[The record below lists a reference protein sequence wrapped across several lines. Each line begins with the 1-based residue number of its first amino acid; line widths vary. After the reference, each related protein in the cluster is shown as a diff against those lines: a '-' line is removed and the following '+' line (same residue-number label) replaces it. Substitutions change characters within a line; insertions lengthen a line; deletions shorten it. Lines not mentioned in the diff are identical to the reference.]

1 MNIRPVIAFRLA
13 RYYIRSGF
21 AFTHALQ
28 RAWEN
33 AK

>member
-13 RYYIRSGF
+13 RYYIKSGLT
-21 AFTHALQ
+21 FTNAIAK
-28 RAWEN
+28 AWEN

>member
-13 RYYIRSGF
+13 RYYIKSGLRINL
-21 AFTHALQ
+21 ALQ

-33 AK
+33 SK